1 MVMVM
6 VMWTRG
12 TDESLTIFFRNPGF
26 IFCGT
31 VAPGFILW
39 NSGRGFKKNGQAFVR
54 SVTVTV
60 TVPHRHGG
68 TENIKKNHRETE
80 FRTDPFSSLLAVD

>member
-1 MVMVM
+1 MVVVM

-12 TDESLTIFFRNPGF
+12 TDESLTIFFETRA
-26 IFCGT
+26 T
-31 VAPGFILW
+31 VPQ
-39 NSGRGFKKNGQAFVR
+39 NETRGHCSTKNETRVPKKIGQAFVR

-68 TENIKKNHRETE
+68 TENTKKNHRETE
-80 FRTDPFSSLLAVD
+80 FRTEHFSSLLAVY